1 MSKFTCKKS
10 ELSSAIGNVSRAVAF
25 KSTITALEGIKIEVT
40 ENKVCLTGYDLELG
54 ITTQIDATNCEK
66 GEFIVNSKLFAE
78 MIRKM
83 PDEDVTVE
91 VDSSLATKITSN
103 KASCS
108 IISLPADEYPDI
120 PEFDKEKTLSIP
132 QSLLK
137 NMIGQTIFAVAVTDN
152 KPILTGELFEI
163 ENGIFN
169 LVAIDGYR
177 LAVRSEQTN
186 NDDYFRFVVPAK
198 ALKEVSNLMN
208 DEEESV
214 CNIITS
220 RKHIIFDINGYSV
233 FSRLLEG
240 QFHNYK
246 GSIPETS
253 TTEVIVNTREVI
265 NALER
270 CMLIISDKA
279 KAPVRCNFDNGTM
292 KISCS
297 TIIGKVNDE
306 IEVDFSGNSI
316 EIGFNGRYFLD
327 ALKAS
332 ESDKVKFSMTGGLSA
347 MKISPLEG
355 DKFTFLVLPVRLK
368 D

>member
-10 ELSSAIGNVSRAVAF
+10 ELSSAIGNVSRAAAF
-25 KSTITALEGIKIEVT
+25 KSTITALEGIKIEVS
-40 ENKVCLTGYDLELG
+40 EDKICLTGYDLELG
-54 ITTQIDATNCEK
+54 ITTEIGATNCEK
-66 GEFIVNSKLFAE
+66 GAFIVNPKLFAE

-83 PDEDVTVE
+83 PDEEVTVE
-91 VDSSLATKITSN
+91 VDSTLATKITSN
-103 KASCS
+103 KATCS
-108 IISLPADEYPDI
+108 LTSLPADEYPDI
-120 PEFDKEKTLSIP
+120 PEFDKEKSLSIP

-177 LAVRSEQTN
+177 LAVRSEQIGTE
-186 NDDYFRFVVPAK
+186 DYFRFVVPAK
-198 ALKEVSNLMN
+198 SLKEISNLMN
-208 DEEESV
+208 DEEENM
-214 CNIITS
+214 CNIVTS
-220 RKHIIFDINGYSV
+220 KKHIIFNINGYSV

-246 GSIPETS
+246 GSIPEIS

-265 NALER
+265 SALER

-279 KAPVRCNFDNGTM
+279 KAPVRCNFENGVM

-297 TIIGKVNDE
+297 TINGKVNDE
-306 IEVDFSGNSI
+306 IEVDFSGNTI

-332 ESDKVKFSMTGGLSA
+332 ETDKVKFCMTGGLSA